1 MPFPPSLARYL
12 ALSRSPWYSLVI
24 ILPLAALYQL
34 LAWLVNWGSD
44 TELRNGAD
52 VLLRM
57 LLDLFGLGAPKI
69 MAALVLAAIAAVWMW
84 QRHAHDDEP
93 LEAGVLAVMVAESIL
108 WAGLLLLLLLAAD
121 SLLLTNRADTVLQTA
136 LLAIGA
142 GIYEEAV
149 FRLGLISLL
158 MLIFTQALLWH
169 KIPATLLAVV
179 SAGVIFSLFHYV
191 GPMGE
196 APSWNTMVYR
206 SVAGVL
212 LGGLFIWRGF
222 GITAYTHTLY
232 DLFVLGLMTVHS

>member
-1 MPFPPSLARYL
+1 
-12 ALSRSPWYSLVI
+12 SPWYSLVI

-34 LAWLVNWGSD
+34 LAWLVNFGSD

-52 VLLRM
+52 VLLRTA
-57 LLDLFGLGAPKI
+57 LELFGLGAPKI
-69 MAALVLAAIAAVWMW
+69 MGALVLAAMAGVWLW

-93 LEAGVLAVMVAESIL
+93 LEAGVLALMVAESIF
-108 WAGLLLLLLLAAD
+108 WAGLLLGALLAAD
-121 SLLLTNRADTVLQTA
+121 TLLLTNRADTVLQMA
-136 LLAIGA
+136 LLSIGA

-149 FRLGLISLL
+149 FRLVLISLL
-158 MLIFTQALLWH
+158 MLFFTQALLWH
-169 KIPATLLAVV
+169 KIPSALLAVAG
-179 SAGVIFSLFHYV
+179 AGVIFSLFHYV

-196 APSWNTMVYR
+196 PFSWNTMAYR

-222 GITAYTHTLY
+222 GITAYTHTVY

>member
-1 MPFPPSLARYL
+1 MPLSPSRQRYL

-34 LAWLVNWGSD
+34 LAWLVNFGSD

-52 VLLRM
+52 VLLRV

-69 MAALVLAAIAAVWMW
+69 MAALVLAGIGGVWWW
-84 QRHAHDDEP
+84 QRQKHDDEP
-93 LEAGVLAVMVAESIL
+93 LEASVLALMVAESIL
-108 WAGLLLLLLLAAD
+108 WAGLLLLALLAAD
-121 SLLLTNRADTVLQTA
+121 SLLLTQQADTVLRTA

-158 MLIFTQALLWH
+158 LLFFTRALLWH
-169 KIPATLLAVV
+169 KVPATLLAVLA
-179 SAGVIFSLFHYV
+179 AGVIFSLFHYL

-196 APSWNTMVYR
+196 TFRWNSMAYR

-212 LGGLFIWRGF
+212 LGGLYFWRGF
-222 GITAYTHTLY
+222 GI
-232 DLFVLGLMTVHS
+232 SRQ